1 MAEAVLYS
9 FRRCPYAMRA
19 RMALKISDAKYQ
31 HREVVLRD
39 KPAAMLEASPKGTV
53 PVLVLPDGSVFEESL
68 EIMHWALAQDDPEG
82 WLDRKDDD
90 LVAANDGPFKHGLD
104 RYKYHTRYEDVDSE
118 AHRELCIAHVARLE
132 ERLADQ
138 PFLSGQARGFTDI
151 AIFPFVR
158 QFANHDAGR
167 FEVENLPRTRAW
179 LDGLTGSEL
188 FAAIMAKFPKWE
200 PGEA

>member
-1 MAEAVLYS
+1 MTEPILYS

-19 RMALKISDAKYQ
+19 RMALRVSGAEYE

-53 PVLVLPDGSVFEESL
+53 PVLVLPDSEVVEESL
-68 EIMHWALAQDDPEG
+68 DLMHWALRQSDPEG
-82 WLDRKDDD
+82 WLERKDDD
-90 LVAANDGPFKHGLD
+90 LMAANDVPFKHSLD

-118 AHRELCIAHVARLE
+118 AHREQCIAQLASLEQRLK
-132 ERLADQ
+132 DQ

-158 QFANHDAGR
+158 QFANHDAER
-167 FEVENLPRTRAW
+167 FEAENLPRTRVW
-179 LDGLTGSEL
+179 LSGLIGSEL
-188 FAAIMAKFPKWE
+188 FAAIMAKFPKWQ
-200 PGEA
+200 PAAS